1 MHSLG
6 KMKLEN
12 EINLL
17 RFFFEKVHFFRSL
30 YRSFRKAKE
39 RLQGFSK
46 KDTVEIYDHISENF
60 HILFSRARFT
70 THTRNPIEIQR
81 QPLEINFSRHAK
93 RRARLYKIPE
103 TMVERIL
110 LESNLVI
117 GTHELVTDI
126 PEFKYPLKIVVSVEA
141 DRMTVITNYPLKKG
155 RIP

>member
-1 MHSLG
+1 M
-6 KMKLEN
+6 
-12 EINLL
+12 
-17 RFFFEKVHFFRSL
+17 
-30 YRSFRKAKE
+30 
-39 RLQGFSK
+39 
-46 KDTVEIYDHISENF
+46 
-60 HILFSRARFT
+60 
-70 THTRNPIEIQR
+70 
-81 QPLEINFSRHAK
+81 EINFSRHAK